1 MPRIARLVVPD
12 IPHHVT
18 QRGNRRQRV
27 FFSAADGRLYLRLL
41 REWCEKAGTR
51 VWAWCLMPNHVHLI
65 LVPAH
70 EDGLRAALAE
80 PHRRYAATVNRRG
93 EWKGHL
99 WQERFGSFP
108 MDEAWLI
115 ACARYVELNPVRAG
129 LVRRPEDW
137 RWSSASAH
145 LGLAPDPLAQS
156 GALLERIADWRALL
170 DGGLDQSALDTI
182 RSRERTGY
190 ALGGAAFLKALESRL
205 GRPVAPAPRG
215 RPWPSTVSAAAS
227 RPLEQ

>member
-1 MPRIARLVVPD
+1 MPRIARLVVPE

-27 FFSAADGRLYLRLL
+27 FFGAADGRLYLRLL
-41 REWCEKAGTR
+41 REGCAKAGTR

-65 LVPAH
+65 LVPSN
-70 EDGLRAALAE
+70 EDGLRGALAE
-80 PHRRYAATVNRRG
+80 PHRRYSATVNQRWG
-93 EWKGHL
+93 WKGHL

-145 LGLAPDPLAQS
+145 LGLGPDALGES
-156 GALLERIADWRALL
+156 GALLERIPHWRGLL
-170 DGGLDQSALDTI
+170 DGGLDDAALAAI
-182 RSRERTGY
+182 RARERTGH
-190 ALGGAAFLKALESRL
+190 ALGSAAFLESVKARL
-205 GRPVAPAPRG
+205 GREVAPRPRG
-215 RPWPSTVSAAAS
+215 RPGSVK
-227 RPLEQ
+227 

>member
-27 FFSAADGRLYLRLL
+27 FFSAGDGRLYLRLL
-41 REWCEKAGTR
+41 KEGCEKAGTR

-80 PHRRYAATVNRRG
+80 PHRRYAATVNRRSD
-93 EWKGHL
+93 WKGHL
-99 WQERFGSFP
+99 WQERFASFP

-145 LGLAPDPLAQS
+145 LGLARDSLAES
-156 GALLERIADWRALL
+156 GALLERIPDWRTLL
-170 DGGLDQSALDTI
+170 EGGLDESSLEAI

-190 ALGGAAFLKALESRL
+190 ALGGAAFLNALESRL
-205 GRPVAPAPRG
+205 GRAVGPAPRG
-215 RPWPSTVSAAAS
+215 RPWPGAAKAL
-227 RPLEQ
+227 R

>member
-1 MPRIARLVVPD
+1 MPRIARVVVPD

-27 FFSAADGRLYLRLL
+27 FFGAGDGRLYLRLL
-41 REWCEKAGTR
+41 RESCAKAGTR

-80 PHRRYAATVNRRG
+80 PHRRYAAMVNERSG
-93 EWKGHL
+93 WKGHL
-99 WQERFGSFP
+99 WQERFASFP
-108 MDEAWLI
+108 MDEEWLI

-137 RWSSASAH
+137 RWSSAGAH
-145 LGLAPDPLAQS
+145 LGRGRDDLAES
-156 GALLERIADWRALL
+156 GALLERIPEWRALL
-170 DGGLDQSALDTI
+170 EGGLDERSLAVI
-182 RSRERTGY
+182 RGRERTGY
-190 ALGGAAFLKALESRL
+190 ALGGAAFLESLKARL
-205 GRPVAPAPRG
+205 GREVGPRPRG
-215 RPWPSTVSAAAS
+215 RPRRCAK
-227 RPLEQ
+227 Q

>member
-27 FFSAADGRLYLRLL
+27 FSGAADGRLYLRLL
-41 REWCEKAGTR
+41 RESCAKAGTR

-80 PHRRYAATVNRRG
+80 PHRRYAATVNRRSG
-93 EWKGHL
+93 WKGHL

-129 LVRRPEDW
+129 LVRRPQDW
-137 RWSSASAH
+137 RWSSAGGH
-145 LGLAPDPLAQS
+145 LGLGRDDLGES
-156 GALLERIADWRALL
+156 GALLERIPDWRALL
-170 DGGLDQSALDTI
+170 EGGLDERSLAAI
-182 RSRERTGY
+182 RGRERTGY
-190 ALGGAAFLKALESRL
+190 ALGSAAFLDALKARL
-205 GRPVAPAPRG
+205 GREVGPRPRG
-215 RPWPSTVSAAAS
+215 RPSGGVK
-227 RPLEQ
+227 Q